1 MKITTKM
8 WEQMLTPSPNA
19 QPLQAYYDYD
29 TARKL
34 YDDGKMPH
42 WIFAQLYARPDEVIE
57 LYEKEKKRKFAEL
70 EKEMAERRA
79 QEQAKRDEARAQKEL
94 EKEIESQAQQAVEKA
109 VADLLKPLSKIG
121 K

>member
-1 MKITTKM
+1 MKIQKDG
-8 WEQMLTPSPNA
+8 LF
-19 QPLQAYYDYD
+19 DYE
-29 TARKL
+29 TARRL
-34 YDDGKMPH
+34 YDSGKMPH
-42 WIFAQLYARPDEVIE
+42 WIFAQLYAKPEEVIE
-57 LYEKEKKRKFAEL
+57 LFEKEKNRKFAEL

-79 QEQAKRDEARAQKEL
+79 KEQAKRDEARAQKEL